1 MPAVRQLQRQDAFTS
16 RSASIKL
23 FSMTLRHD
31 WTLEE
36 LQALYTLPLL
46 DLVFQAAGVHRSVH
60 NPREMQVSKLI
71 SVKTGGCPEDC
82 SYCAQSSRYST
93 GVDSERLLDEQTVI
107 GIAERAKAAG
117 VSRVCL
123 GAAWRNVRDGESFD
137 RVLSMVRSVT
147 GMGMEVCCTLGMLT
161 ERQAHQLEEAGLYA
175 YNHNVDTSSEFYS
188 TVIST
193 RTYEDRLKTLAE
205 VRRTRM
211 TLCSGGIIGMGES
224 VEDRLRML
232 QTLAAIEPHPESVPI
247 NLLSQVPGT
256 PMADQ
261 PELPVWDVVRMI
273 AVARMV
279 MPKSDVRLTAGRV
292 KLSPEAQ
299 ALCFLAGAN
308 SIFSSETEFMLT
320 KAVASPSYQADQA
333 LLSALGM
340 TLRAP
345 FSSPHAPRASELA
358 AGLAA

>member
-1 MPAVRQLQRQDAFTS
+1 MIVRY
-16 RSASIKL
+16 
-23 FSMTLRHD
+23 D

-36 LQALYTLPLL
+36 LQAMQATPLL
-46 DLVFQAAGVHRSVH
+46 DLVFEAARVHRQWH

-93 GVDSERLLDEQTVI
+93 GVDSDRLMGEQQVLE
-107 GIAERAKAAG
+107 IAERAKAAG

-123 GAAWRNVRDGESFD
+123 GAAWRGVREGESFD

-147 GMGMEVCCTLGMLT
+147 NLGMEVCCTLGMLN
-161 ERQAHQLEEAGLYA
+161 ERQAQQLEAAGLYA
-175 YNHNVDTSSEFYS
+175 YNHNVDTSEEFYS
-188 TVIST
+188 TVITT
-193 RTYEDRLKTLAE
+193 RTYSDRLKTLAE

-211 TLCSGGIIGMGES
+211 TLCSGGIIGMGEA
-224 VEDRLRML
+224 VDDRLKML
-232 QTLAAIEPHPESVPI
+232 LTLSAIQPHPESVPI
-247 NLLSQVPGT
+247 NLLSQVAGT
-256 PMADQ
+256 PLAEQ
-261 PELPVWDVVRMI
+261 PELPVWEVVRMI
-273 AVARMV
+273 AIARLV
-279 MPKSDVRLTAGRV
+279 MPKSDVRLTAGRI
-292 KLSPEAQ
+292 KLTPEAQ

-320 KAVASPSYQADQA
+320 KAVPSPSYQADQS

-345 FSSPHAPRASELA
+345 FASQHAPRATELA
-358 AGLAA
+358 AELAA